1 MKTRT
6 LTLTIL
12 PTLLVALPASA
23 AEDCADND
31 WFCANEGAD
40 SSTAGQATPAADGDS
55 TAADSTAT
63 DSTATDSAETPP
75 EPVVIDSRD
84 SAPPK
89 GVARPRVIYTSNST
103 SSRGVGEDDLATSGD
118 DDDDRLRHFGFN
130 LRLSSRLQE
139 HDQYTHPDAGLTGF
153 GVGFRFIPVSFLTLE
168 PGIDGFAG
176 HDYYGRERTET
187 TLSFNSIIT
196 LNPNDPIQVYGLVGV
211 FTTTAE
217 VKGVDPGPVARSN
230 PGRYSYVGAQIG
242 AGIELRVDPAL
253 GFHADILG
261 YTRQRNE
268 LPQFGESTADLRRD
282 GGGGLVRAGMSL
294 YF

>member
-23 AEDCADND
+23 AQDCDDND
-31 WFCANEGAD
+31 WFCADEAD
-40 SSTAGQATPAADGDS
+40 ASTAPQATDADDS
-55 TAADSTAT
+55 GS
-63 DSTATDSAETPP
+63 SDSADEPP
-75 EPVVIDSRD
+75 APVVIDSRD
-84 SAPPK
+84 TTRPSAT
-89 GVARPRVIYTSNST
+89 GSPRVIYASSASSARRTSEDELST
-103 SSRGVGEDDLATSGD
+103 SSDN
-118 DDDDRLRHFGFN
+118 DDDRLRHFGFN

-139 HDQYTHPDAGLTGF
+139 HDQYTHPDAGMTGF

-217 VKGVDPGPVARSN
+217 VKGVDPGPLMRSN

-268 LPQFGESTADLRRD
+268 LPQYGESTADLRRD
-282 GGGGLVRAGMSL
+282 GGGGMVRAGMSL

>member
-23 AEDCADND
+23 AQDCDDND
-31 WFCANEGAD
+31 WFCTDEAD
-40 SSTAGQATPAADGDS
+40 ASTAGQATDADDSRSSDTTDEPPA
-55 TAADSTAT
+55 
-63 DSTATDSAETPP
+63 
-75 EPVVIDSRD
+75 PVVIDSRGTQP
-84 SAPPK
+84 ATT
-89 GVARPRVIYTSNST
+89 RPRVIYASSASSTRGTSEDEL
-103 SSRGVGEDDLATSGD
+103 SSRAD

-139 HDQYTHPDAGLTGF
+139 HDQYTHPDAGMTGF

-176 HDYYGRERTET
+176 HDQYGRERTET

-217 VKGVDPGPVARSN
+217 VKGVDPGPVMRSN

-268 LPQFGESTADLRRD
+268 LPQYGESTADLRRD
-282 GGGGLVRAGMSL
+282 GGGGMVRAGMSL

>member
-6 LTLTIL
+6 LTLSIL

-23 AEDCADND
+23 AETCAEDD
-31 WFCANEGAD
+31 WFCASEEAE
-40 SSTAGQATPAADGDS
+40 SSTSDEPVAQPGHEPAGAPAAP
-55 TAADSTAT
+55 T
-63 DSTATDSAETPP
+63 ETPP
-75 EPVVIDSRD
+75 SPVVIDSRSETD
-84 SAPPK
+84 RAAPRTT
-89 GVARPRVIYTSNST
+89 RPRVIYTSSA
-103 SSRGVGEDDLATSGD
+103 SSSSVVGEDEFSTSKSKKD
-118 DDDDRLRHFGFN
+118 RERLRHFGFN
-130 LRLSSRLQE
+130 LRLSSLLQE
-139 HDQYTHPDAGLTGF
+139 RDRYMHSDAGLTGF

-187 TLSFNSIIT
+187 TLSFNSIFT

-217 VKGVDPGPVARSN
+217 TKGIDPGPIVRSN

-242 AGIELRVDPAL
+242 AGIELRLDPAL
-253 GFHADILG
+253 GFHADVIG

-268 LPQFGESTADLRRD
+268 LPQVHESTADLRRD
-282 GGGGLVRAGMSL
+282 GGGGLFRAGMSL

>member
-23 AEDCADND
+23 AETCADDD
-31 WFCANEGAD
+31 WFCASEQAE
-40 SSTAGQATPAADGDS
+40 SSTSDESAAPTDAEPSGAAADQ
-55 TAADSTAT
+55 T
-63 DSTATDSAETPP
+63 ETPP
-75 EPVVIDSRD
+75 SPVVIDSRSD
-84 SAPPK
+84 TAHSQP
-89 GVARPRVIYTSNST
+89 RSTSPRVIYTSSA
-103 SSRGVGEDDLATSGD
+103 SSSSVGEDDFSTTKD
-118 DDDDRLRHFGFN
+118 KKDRERLRHFGLN
-130 LRLSSRLQE
+130 LRISSLLQE
-139 HDQYTHPDAGLTGF
+139 RDRYMHSDAGLTGF

-187 TLSFNSIIT
+187 TLSFNSIFT

-217 VKGVDPGPVARSN
+217 TKGIDPGGLVRSN

-242 AGIELRVDPAL
+242 AGIELRLDPAL
-253 GFHADILG
+253 GFHADVIG

-268 LPQFGESTADLRRD
+268 LPQFHESTADLRRD
-282 GGGGLVRAGMSL
+282 GGGGLFRAGMSL